1 MIRFSLVFLVLS
13 VFTITNVVAQK
24 TIVRGTVKDA
34 ETGESLPFVNL
45 VFKDSKIGTSTD
57 INGSFYLETYYPSDS
72 LICSFVGYKRQIKAV
87 KKDVSQ
93 TIEFNLGAGSVSLG
107 EIEVVGT
114 KKDINPAE
122 ALLDRVINNKFINN
136 REKLDAF
143 QYEVY
148 NKIEFDVNNIH
159 EEFGENKLMQPFE
172 FIFENI
178 DTTENKPFLPFFI
191 TETMSDFYFKKNPK
205 YHKEIIKAAKV
216 SGLENES
223 ISQFLG
229 DMYQNVNIYDN
240 YLYIFQQGFVSPIS
254 NFGKFTYNYYIVD
267 SAFID
272 NYWCYKLDFSP
283 KRKAEPTFIGHMWIS
298 DTTYA
303 VKRIEAGISE
313 GTNINFINEFKVIQ
327 EFSEVEKEVWMLTK
341 DQLIVDFQLSAK
353 TLGFYGRKTA
363 TYRDFDINKPKQAS
377 FYEIAD
383 DIIVEDSAGLR
394 GDEYWNRNRHQELTA
409 SENIIYHMVD
419 SLKEIPRFNTYID
432 IITLLVSGY
441 YVAGPVEIG
450 PYFTFYSFNPIEG
463 NRFRFG
469 CRTSNSFSKM
479 IMPEAYLAYGTRDRK
494 FKYGGGVKFFITK
507 KPRQM
512 VKLYYRNDLEQLG
525 QGINAWRTD
534 NIVASVFRRNPAV
547 QLNGFEEYKVQFER
561 EWFQGFSNEISFTR
575 RNLWSVSDSLKFL
588 TLASDG
594 NPVELPGVAFSE
606 ISLLT
611 RFAYK
616 EKFVAGE
623 FERVSLGTK
632 YPTLQLKYSLGIKD
646 FLGGEYNYHRLVL
659 NVRDKIWFAPLG
671 FSNVIFEAGKIWGNA
686 PFPVLELH
694 NGNETLAYDP
704 TAFNLMN
711 FYEFVSDEYTS
722 LAVTHHFNGL
732 FFNRIPLF
740 RKLKFRELASFKG
753 VVGNLDP
760 ANRNVLLFPSGL
772 GTLSRPY
779 AEAGFGVE
787 NIAKVLR
794 IDAWWRLTYLDNPD
808 IAKFGIRALLQVRF

>member
-1 MIRFSLVFLVLS
+1 
-13 VFTITNVVAQK
+13 
-24 TIVRGTVKDA
+24 
-34 ETGESLPFVNL
+34 
-45 VFKDSKIGTSTD
+45 
-57 INGSFYLETYYPSDS
+57 
-72 LICSFVGYKRQIKAV
+72 
-87 KKDVSQ
+87 
-93 TIEFNLGAGSVSLG
+93 
-107 EIEVVGT
+107 
-114 KKDINPAE
+114 
-122 ALLDRVINNKFINN
+122 
-136 REKLDAF
+136 
-143 QYEVY
+143 
-148 NKIEFDVNNIH
+148 
-159 EEFGENKLMQPFE
+159 
-172 FIFENI
+172 
-178 DTTENKPFLPFFI
+178 
-191 TETMSDFYFKKNPK
+191 
-205 YHKEIIKAAKV
+205 
-216 SGLENES
+216 
-223 ISQFLG
+223 
-229 DMYQNVNIYDN
+229 
-240 YLYIFQQGFVSPIS
+240 
-254 NFGKFTYNYYIVD
+254 
-267 SAFID
+267 
-272 NYWCYKLDFSP
+272 
-283 KRKAEPTFIGHMWIS
+283 
-298 DTTYA
+298 
-303 VKRIEAGISE
+303 
-313 GTNINFINEFKVIQ
+313 
-327 EFSEVEKEVWMLTK
+327 
-341 DQLIVDFQLSAK
+341 
-353 TLGFYGRKTA
+353 
-363 TYRDFDINKPKQAS
+363 
-377 FYEIAD
+377 
-383 DIIVEDSAGLR
+383 
-394 GDEYWNRNRHQELTA
+394 
-409 SENIIYHMVD
+409 
-419 SLKEIPRFNTYID
+419 
-432 IITLLVSGY
+432 
-441 YVAGPVEIG
+441 
-450 PYFTFYSFNPIEG
+450 
-463 NRFRFG
+463 
-469 CRTSNSFSKM
+469 
-479 IMPEAYLAYGTRDRK
+479 
-494 FKYGGGVKFFITK
+494 
-507 KPRQM
+507 M